1 MSAAARRHLDLVPA
15 APQPTDLD
23 RVSALADRPALMR
36 LCAGEPLVL
45 TQQECNLVELLNT
58 FEQLTAPLLDPN
70 VDPDQ
75 YRLAEVA
82 LEHLTSHHGTNRQ
95 AKGDRVKSVSSTHH
109 RYLLPFLIELDATRP
124 QDHRGAADLRITHL
138 EALPR
143 VLAGDLPLP
152 AATVAADR
160 LGHKLS
166 IIRVFLTLEDA
177 GQVVDGGDQALAVAL
192 ATGAVPVHRDVR
204 TGQDIVRATDLRKAG
219 LLLEPGK
226 AHGIARS
233 SANNVLRDLRA
244 AIDRARDH
252 GVNLRGNF
260 HLDAIEPLQHRRQ
273 RPKKAKISTI
283 PLATV
288 AGTSAHLPVIGQ
300 VVLWAGRLLGARI
313 SEIYGYL
320 VSDFYRDSAGRPW
333 LITDKQGGRSVLVR
347 DPLTGKFVKRD
358 SKDHPKTPAGVR
370 TIAIPEQLA
379 SLFDALIAAFHTD
392 PTTGRVDWEAR
403 LIPGLQSED
412 SSGQSAFRTWLKTAQ
427 EALGTTFD
435 PHDLRRALITEL
447 RDAGI
452 AERVINHYTGHEPA
466 KATVADGYDLGPGSD
481 LLLHLAEVLQD
492 HIRDQLGTDDLR
504 APTAL
509 RETWGTGTRRHAEG
523 ARIDQ
528 HLVDTGWRAVT
539 TVPGAG
545 RELSVKQVAD
555 RIGRAVSFTRRLM
568 REGKIGSHTTR
579 WGTREVWV
587 AYERDVERFLEAT
600 DGTTISDLADELGWS
615 YHQVWHLLR
624 VLDLLDAHHPH
635 GSTIKLPP
643 ATVDRLKAEVRR
655 RLHIAEAAVPLAE
668 AADMLKLQVGTVET
682 LVRQGHL
689 ILTDG
694 PNDTRHRYVTRVSV
708 EAYLGQYPPRSSDET
723 GPQREEQALLTF
735 TETRRLLQVARPQ
748 LSSMIT
754 TRQVRTATRPGNR
767 HLYVTAESAVAWAE
781 RVGRPA
787 LTEAI
792 RALTGTTK

>member
-1 MSAAARRHLDLVPA
+1 MSAAARRHLGLVYA
-15 APQPTDLD
+15 APQTTAPD
-23 RVSALADRPALMR
+23 SACAPAHRPALMR

-45 TQQECNLVELLNT
+45 TQQECNLVELLNNL
-58 FEQLTAPLLDPN
+58 EQLTTPLLDPN

-75 YRLAEVA
+75 YRLAQVA
-82 LEHLTSHHGTNRQ
+82 LEHVTSHHGTNRQ
-95 AKGDRVKSVSSTHH
+95 AEGDRVKSVSSAHR

-152 AATVAADR
+152 AATVAADL
-160 LGHKLS
+160 LGRKLG

-192 ATGAVPVHRDVR
+192 ATGAVPVHVDVR
-204 TGQDIVRATDLRKAG
+204 TGQDIVRAADLRKAG

-226 AHGIARS
+226 AHGIAKS

-244 AIDRARDH
+244 VIDRARDH

-260 HLDAIEPLQHRRQ
+260 HLDAIEPLQNRRR
-273 RPKKAKISTI
+273 RPKKAKVSGV

-288 AGTSAHLPVIGQ
+288 AVTSAQLPVIGQ

-320 VSDFYRDSAGRPW
+320 VSDYYRDSCGRPW

-347 DPLTGKFVKRD
+347 DPLTGKFVKQD
-358 SKDHPKTPAGVR
+358 GKDHPKTPAGVR

-403 LIPGLQSED
+403 LIPGVQSED
-412 SSGQSAFRTWLKTAQ
+412 SSGQSTFRTWLNTAQ

-447 RDAGI
+447 RDAGL
-452 AERVINHYTGHEPA
+452 AERVINHYTGHEPEN
-466 KATVADGYDLGPGSD
+466 ATVADGYDLGPGSE
-481 LLLHLAEVLQD
+481 LLLRVAEILQD
-492 HIRDQLGTDDLR
+492 QINDELGTDDLR
-504 APTAL
+504 APTTL
-509 RETWGTGTRRHAEG
+509 RETWGTGTRRHAAA
-523 ARIDQ
+523 ARIDE

-545 RELSVKQVAD
+545 RELSVNQVAD

-568 REGKIGSHTTR
+568 REGKILSHTTS
-579 WGTREVWV
+579 WGTREVWL
-587 AYERDVERFLEAT
+587 AYERDVERFLESVA
-600 DGTTISDLADELGWS
+600 GTTVSDLADELGWS

-624 VLDLLDAHHPH
+624 TLDLLDAHHPH

-643 ATVDRLKAEVRR
+643 ATVERVKTEVHR
-655 RLHIAEAAVPLAE
+655 RLHVAEAAVPLAE
-668 AADMLKLQVGTVET
+668 AADMLQLQVGTVET

-694 PNDTRHRYVTRVSV
+694 PSDTRQRYVTRVSV
-708 EAYLGQYPPRSSDET
+708 EAYLGQYPPAAGEESRL
-723 GPQREEQALLTF
+723 QREDQALLTF
-735 TETRRLLQVARPQ
+735 TETRRLLQVTRPQ

-754 TRQVRTATRPGNR
+754 TRQVQTATRPGSR
-767 HLYVTAESAVAWAE
+767 HVYVTVESAIAWA
-781 RVGRPA
+781 RRSGRPA
-787 LTEAI
+787 AAERLHTLTDPS
-792 RALTGTTK
+792 